1 MKQILPNVKSKEMF
15 YQGSFLILLTVL
27 NYRLLHIWFIVDDTA
42 NIFCSSFDTLRLLF
56 DRDTYLF
63 SNQMFFTPLMPI
75 SFKVDW
81 LLFKMDPFG
90 YHLHNLLAAFLCCI
104 MFYKLLRIY
113 LPATFSWTGALLL
126 ACSLPVSFDI
136 GWITRKQYLW
146 GFFLALLALYL
157 FKKWEMQKG
166 NLLLFSSV
174 SVTLFSFLYKEAYTF
189 LPAVIFLAASGPI
202 KNRTV
207 KTLPYM
213 LVLIV
218 YIIWRMFMLGSLGG
232 YPGSTDRS
240 VLYFMQRLFQIPMDL
255 SESLYGFPFLPFILL
270 AITAF
275 LNVRILVLSASLF
288 LIVISPFIFYPEGG
302 FLLAN
307 KALSFVAVVSFSLSY
322 ILSALYSKQKKLLFT
337 VFLLLL
343 LPILYGST
351 AKIMNG
357 QKVIMR
363 LSEQYERASHEI
375 IESGNQKI
383 LVVGNFAHYFS
394 NLEDIYRRMLK
405 KDFPYLRSLSSAVAL
420 PYLERN
426 DFDKIILLNNL
437 DLRPDEVSESSVKVL
452 SGREARMYVTEK
464 LKVDGNLPL
473 PEVQFRPTEDRL
485 KIEITDART
494 GTFLRCLYMGS
505 YVGCYPIPHHYVFQY
520 NRVKKAEKIDILY
533 VSGDGKTSQPAT
545 FRP

>member
-1 MKQILPNVKSKEMF
+1 MKYSTDRKEIL
-15 YQGSFLILLTVL
+15 YQGSFLVILVVL
-27 NYRLLHIWFIVDDTA
+27 NYRLFHTWFIVDDTA

-56 DRDTYLF
+56 DRYTYLY

-113 LPATFSWTGALLL
+113 LPAAFSWIGALLL

-157 FKKWEMQKG
+157 FKKWEMQKK
-166 NLLLFSSV
+166 NLFLFLSITT
-174 SVTLFSFLYKEAYTF
+174 TLFSYLCKEAYTF
-189 LPAVIFLAASGPI
+189 LPAVIFLAASGSI

-213 LVLIV
+213 FVLIV
-218 YIIWRMFMLGSLGG
+218 YIIWRLFMLGSLGG

-240 VLYFMQRLFQIPMDL
+240 ILYFMQRLFQIPMDL

-288 LIVISPFIFYPEGG
+288 LVVISPFIFYPEGG

-337 VFLLLL
+337 LFLLLL

-383 LVVGNFAHYFS
+383 LVVGNFAYYFS
-394 NLEDIYRRMLK
+394 NLEDIYRNMLQT
-405 KDFPYLRSLSSAVAL
+405 DFPYIRSLSSPAAL

-426 DFDKIILLNNL
+426 DFDKILLLKNL
-437 DLRPDEVSESSVKVL
+437 DLSPDTVSATATEVLTGSEAKQYL
-452 SGREARMYVTEK
+452 AE
-464 LKVDGNLPL
+464 NLAINGSIPP
-473 PEVQFRPTEDRL
+473 PEVKFIPMGNRL
-485 KIEITDART
+485 KIEITDARS
-494 GTFLRCLYMGS
+494 GTYLRCLYMGS
-505 YVGCYPIPHHYVFQY
+505 YVGCYPIPNHYIFQY
-520 NRVKKAEKIDILY
+520 NGVKKIRKIDIIY
-533 VSGDGKTSQPAT
+533 ASGDGKTSQPAT